1 MIKLKDI
8 QKHICKLLYSKYKD
22 YDIITEEQVADVENP
37 TFFIDV
43 RPVTTSNYMRYKY
56 KTVNVD
62 IYYVDKEDIHQNNLD
77 IVDNL
82 QEIFEVQELKVNG
95 THLVIENLS
104 FSEPSFLICS
114 FTIKYFDKNTNV
126 LPEDNNSDKMETLHN
141 RDNN

>member
-22 YDIITEEQVADVENP
+22 FDIITEEQSKDVENP

-77 IVDNL
+77 IVDEL
-82 QEIFEVQELKVNG
+82 QEIFEVQELKVNK
-95 THLVIENLS
+95 THLVIEDLS

-114 FTIKYFDKNTNV
+114 FTLKYFDKNTNV
-126 LPEDNNSDKMETLHN
+126 LPEDKHTDKMEILHEK
-141 RDNN
+141 NN

>member
-22 YDIITEEQVADVENP
+22 YDIITEEQVADVESP

-43 RPVTTSNYMRYKY
+43 RPITTSNYMRYKY
-56 KTVNVD
+56 KTVNID
-62 IYYVDKEDIHQNNLD
+62 ICYVDKEDIHQNNLD

-82 QEIFEVQELKVNG
+82 QEIFEVQELRVNE

-114 FTIKYFDKNTNV
+114 FTLKYFDKNTNV
-126 LPEDNNSDKMETLHN
+126 LPEDRHSDKMETLHE
-141 RDNN
+141 RDN

>member
-22 YDIITEEQVADVENP
+22 FDIITEEQSKDVESP

-43 RPVTTSNYMRYKY
+43 RPITTSNYMRYKY
-56 KTVNVD
+56 KTVNID

-77 IVDNL
+77 IAENL
-82 QEIFEVQELKVNG
+82 QNIFEVQELKVNK

-114 FTIKYFDKNTNV
+114 FTLKYFDKNTNV
-126 LPEDNNSDKMETLHN
+126 IPEDKHTYKMVTLHN
-141 RDNN
+141 RNN